1 MSDELQNHMN
11 KGMYGTPQINP
22 DERRKYL
29 GTFRER
35 VDVVITFEELNNP
48 ESLLDL
54 SQEMSIHPDF
64 RLIINGQ
71 VDAASLSKL
80 VKLANDHGIDFTAT
94 SDHSLPND
102 STDFAVV
109 FCDKTQAIHKEKI
122 DIFECYPRKRRI
134 RLSLSIVLSWKDFS
148 TKKEIERKKP
158 RFPLELNIMPNIV

>member
-48 ESLLDL
+48 ESLQMITALISLQRPITVSRMIQPISRLFFATRLKPFTKKKLIFL
-54 SQEMSIHPDF
+54 S
-64 RLIINGQ
+64 
-71 VDAASLSKL
+71 
-80 VKLANDHGIDFTAT
+80 AT
-94 SDHSLPND
+94 L
-102 STDFAVV
+102 
-109 FCDKTQAIHKEKI
+109 
-122 DIFECYPRKRRI
+122 RKRRI

>member
-71 VDAASLSKL
+71 VDAASFPNWSSLQM
-80 VKLANDHGIDFTAT
+80 ITALISLQRPIT
-94 SDHSLPND
+94 VSRMIQPISRLFLRQDSSHS
-102 STDFAVV
+102 
-109 FCDKTQAIHKEKI
+109 QRKI
-122 DIFECYPRKRRI
+122 DIFECYPKKTENSSQPKHRSLLE
-134 RLSLSIVLSWKDFS
+134 RLFD
-148 TKKEIERKKP
+148 
-158 RFPLELNIMPNIV
+158 

>member
-35 VDVVITFEELNNP
+35 VDVVITFEELNTP

-122 DIFECYPRKRRI
+122 DIFECYPKKTENSSQPKHRSLLE
-134 RLSLSIVLSWKDFS
+134 RLFD
-148 TKKEIERKKP
+148 
-158 RFPLELNIMPNIV
+158 

>member
-35 VDVVITFEELNNP
+35 VDVVITFEELHNP

-71 VDAASLSKL
+71 VDAAALSKL

-94 SDHSLPND
+94 SDRSLPNA

-109 FCDKTQAIHKEKI
+109 FCDKTQAIHKETI
-122 DIFECYPRKRRI
+122 DIFECYPKKTENSSQPKHRSLLE
-134 RLSLSIVLSWKDFS
+134 RLFG
-148 TKKEIERKKP
+148 
-158 RFPLELNIMPNIV
+158 

>member
-109 FCDKTQAIHKEKI
+109 FCDKTQAIHKEKL
-122 DIFECYPRKRRI
+122 IFLSATLRKRRI

-148 TKKEIERKKP
+148 TKKEIERKSLVS
-158 RFPLELNIMPNIV
+158 RLN

>member
-109 FCDKTQAIHKEKI
+109 FATRLKPFTKKKL
-122 DIFECYPRKRRI
+122 IFLSATLRKRRI

>member
-71 VDAASLSKL
+71 VDACLL
-80 VKLANDHGIDFTAT
+80 YT
-94 SDHSLPND
+94 SPS
-102 STDFAVV
+102 
-109 FCDKTQAIHKEKI
+109 
-122 DIFECYPRKRRI
+122 PRDQRGSR
-134 RLSLSIVLSWKDFS
+134 
-148 TKKEIERKKP
+148 
-158 RFPLELNIMPNIV
+158 MPSSA